1 MRRIRDQYQVR
12 EILFQRGPNETGE
25 VEVAEE
31 VAVDDEE
38 GSIAEQVKR
47 LRDTPRGLERLGFA
61 RVADR
66 DAIAASI
73 AERGFDHVAE
83 MRMIDHDLTCAAVSS
98 SRAAGPSDSR
108 PCRPE
113 RKGARKSPAP

>member
-38 GSIAEQVKR
+38 GSIAKEGKR

-66 DAIAASI
+66 DAEAASI
-73 AERGFDHVAE
+73 PERGFDHVAE
-83 MRMIDHDLTCAAVSS
+83 MRGIDRDLADPRARGRLGQPGAQRVPRHFEEHLR
-98 SRAAGPSDSR
+98 SRG
-108 PCRPE
+108 
-113 RKGARKSPAP
+113 